1 MHTINTGAHT
11 PYSCWWAKSLNVMSL
26 FARAFGDLSPRA
38 VQCALTTTV
47 GSGKGK
53 EKVRTKGD
61 REGGGV
67 HCGNVGVAGVLV
79 VRNTD
84 SPG

>member
-1 MHTINTGAHT
+1 MCTHTSCTT
-11 PYSCWWAKSLNVMSL
+11 PYSCSWAKSLNVISL
-26 FARAFGDLSPRA
+26 LARAFGDLSPRA

-47 GSGKGK
+47 GSGEGK

-61 REGGGV
+61 REEGGV
-67 HCGNVGVAGVLV
+67 HCGDVGVAGVLV
-79 VRNTD
+79 VRNTA